1 MHTRVR
7 VGRNESAR
15 HKGAPS
21 LGPLA
26 YTTKQKKSPEAKR
39 PAGRATFSGQTKQPK
54 TRRFKKFAPRQP
66 AKHLHA
72 AHPPPQNE
80 RKPIA
85 RESTG
90 PKAKEA
96 RLVGWG
102 EVIFN
107 TRDSYRVL
115 TPRQPMGWAAQRCWA
130 RPKGSPQAWRCCS
143 RRCRCCCPPCPRWP
157 ASSAPAPPE
166 DWFVGWTKRA
176 RGGGDKEAQMLC
188 VRMYVRLP
196 RIVP

>member
-1 MHTRVR
+1 MTQGGAVTRASRLHHKTKKKSRGEEARRPGHLFRASQTTQDKTFQKVR
-7 VGRNESAR
+7 CPPASQASAR
-15 HKGAPS
+15 GAP
-21 LGPLA
+21 P
-26 YTTKQKKSPEAKR
+26 
-39 PAGRATFSGQTKQPK
+39 PK
-54 TRRFKKFAPRQP
+54 TKA
-66 AKHLHA
+66 LTVLM
-72 AHPPPQNE
+72 

-96 RLVGWG
+96 RFVGWG

-130 RPKGSPQAWRCCS
+130 RRKGSPQAWRCCS

-166 DWFVGWTKRA
+166 D
-176 RGGGDKEAQMLC
+176 
-188 VRMYVRLP
+188 
-196 RIVP
+196 